1 MTRLFDDEQSSSLIT
16 SMMNPES
23 NATKFMEQGED
34 IGLPRDVTMDIL
46 NKYATYG
53 ANTGIGNIGGERLVN
68 ALNEEYRKRVDAPLQ
83 EMPREAFIGG
93 LGELLKNLGTAAA
106 EGIGN
111 VGSSIAEAF
120 KSGGAEA
127 AEVVSD
133 AVPTESQGVA
143 LNSPV
148 TVNELEQLAPYDQML
163 AKEVGVELLD
173 VESTGPKAQ
182 VDIPMGTASQRAEGT
197 ILATEQPGRLE
208 KFQKYLKDNP
218 EVARVLERS
227 SGDVAKIIGQAIGG
241 RDKDRGRTPFRA
253 PRPRFQPSQVRTQR
267 IGMANGGTPDE
278 GSVLGRKLF
287 IQGGEVDGPG
297 GPKED
302 LVPIWAS
309 DQEYVVSHKGV
320 KNMGGGDFEK
330 GIAALD
336 KINFG
341 KS

>member
-83 EMPREAFIGG
+83 EMTGKAMAGDYAARIAAQIAEQQRIADSMAQSQALMDAMPDLSA
-93 LGELLKNLGTAAA
+93 TATPEMQAALDDALQNPAQTDDTTLSAA
-106 EGIGN
+106 EQTVQEAVEDPSKT
-111 VGSSIAEAF
+111 VGQ
-120 KSGGAEA
+120 
-127 AEVVSD
+127 V
-133 AVPTESQGVA
+133 
-143 LNSPV
+143 NSPV
-148 TVNELEQLAPYDQML
+148 TIDGEKP
-163 AKEVGVELLD
+163 
-173 VESTGPKAQ
+173 S
-182 VDIPMGTASQRAEGT
+182 
-197 ILATEQPGRLE
+197 RLE
-208 KFQKYLKDNP
+208 SFQKYLKDNP

-267 IGMANGGTPDE
+267 IGMADGGTPDE

>member
-53 ANTGIGNIGGERLVN
+53 ANTGIGNLGGERLVGY
-68 ALNEEYRKRVDAPLQ
+68 LNEEYRKQVDAPLQ
-83 EMPREAFIGG
+83 EMPKGANLGGFIQA
-93 LGELLKNLGTAAA
+93 LQNLGTNVVDSVGSGFESAPKEATELSGEAASESLAAIDAASAPGVEAASATDAGATGGALSENYNAELVDA
-106 EGIGN
+106 EGNPLLPG
-111 VGSSIAEAF
+111 
-120 KSGGAEA
+120 
-127 AEVVSD
+127 
-133 AVPTESQGVA
+133 PT
-143 LNSPV
+143 
-148 TVNELEQLAPYDQML
+148 
-163 AKEVGVELLD
+163 
-173 VESTGPKAQ
+173 
-182 VDIPMGTASQRAEGT
+182 
-197 ILATEQPGRLE
+197 RLE
-208 KFQKYLKDNP
+208 RLQKYLKDNP
-218 EVARVLERS
+218 EVAKGLTDVGKVIGREIGTSLTRGETEKKRS
-227 SGDVAKIIGQAIGG
+227 
-241 RDKDRGRTPFRA
+241 FRA

-267 IGMANGGTPDE
+267 IGMAAGGKPEE
-278 GSVLGRKLF
+278 GSVLNRKLF

-309 DQEYVVSHKGV
+309 DREYVVSEKGV
-320 KNMGGGDFEK
+320 RNMGGGDFEK

>member
-1 MTRLFDDEQSSSLIT
+1 MTRLFDDEQSSSLIS

-23 NATKFMEQGED
+23 NAAKFMEQGED

-68 ALNEEYRKRVDAPLQ
+68 ALNEEYRKQVDAPLQ
-83 EMPREAFIGG
+83 QMTGKAITGDAVAR
-93 LGELLKNLGTAAA
+93 
-106 EGIGN
+106 
-111 VGSSIAEAF
+111 IAEQI
-120 KSGGAEA
+120 AEQQRIADALAQSQQMMDAMPDLSTTATPEMQA
-127 AEVVSD
+127 ALDDAIQNPTQITDSALSPAEQTVQD
-133 AVPTESQGVA
+133 AVDNPLKTIGQV
-143 LNSPV
+143 NSPL
-148 TVNELEQLAPYDQML
+148 TIAGEKPSR
-163 AKEVGVELLD
+163 LD
-173 VESTGPKAQ
+173 KLS
-182 VDIPMGTASQRAEGT
+182 
-197 ILATEQPGRLE
+197 
-208 KFQKYLKDNP
+208 KYLEDNP
-218 EVARVLERS
+218 EVARILEK
-227 SGDVAKIIGQAIGG
+227 SGSDIGKIIGQAIGG

-267 IGMANGGTPDE
+267 IGMSAGGKPEE

-287 IQGGEVDGPG
+287 IEGGEVDGPG

-309 DQEYVVSHKGV
+309 DQEYVVSEKGV
-320 KNMGGGDFEK
+320 RNMGGGDFEK

>member
-1 MTRLFDDEQSSSLIT
+1 MTGKAMAGDYAARIAAQIAEQQRIADSMAQSQALMDAMPDLSATATPEMQAALDDALQ
-16 SMMNPES
+16 NPAQTDDTTLS
-23 NATKFMEQGED
+23 
-34 IGLPRDVTMDIL
+34 
-46 NKYATYG
+46 
-53 ANTGIGNIGGERLVN
+53 
-68 ALNEEYRKRVDAPLQ
+68 
-83 EMPREAFIGG
+83 
-93 LGELLKNLGTAAA
+93 AA
-106 EGIGN
+106 EQTVQEAVEDPSKT
-111 VGSSIAEAF
+111 VGQ
-120 KSGGAEA
+120 
-127 AEVVSD
+127 V
-133 AVPTESQGVA
+133 
-143 LNSPV
+143 NSPV
-148 TVNELEQLAPYDQML
+148 TIDGEKP
-163 AKEVGVELLD
+163 
-173 VESTGPKAQ
+173 S
-182 VDIPMGTASQRAEGT
+182 
-197 ILATEQPGRLE
+197 RLE
-208 KFQKYLKDNP
+208 SFQKYLKDNP

-267 IGMANGGTPDE
+267 IGMADGGTPDE

>member
-23 NATKFMEQGED
+23 NASKFIEQGED

-53 ANTGIGNIGGERLVN
+53 ANTGIGNLGGERLVN

-83 EMPREAFIGG
+83 SDSQEMFLGG
-93 LGELLKNLGTAAA
+93 IPVL
-106 EGIGN
+106 
-111 VGSSIAEAF
+111 SSIAEFIAGLGTGAVDAITSVF
-120 KSGGAEA
+120 KAAPEVGGAAIKTAEKLPELGIPIDVEGASGQMLNPIREA
-127 AEVVSD
+127 AASAPE
-133 AVPTESQGVA
+133 AVE
-143 LNSPV
+143 
-148 TVNELEQLAPYDQML
+148 ELS
-163 AKEVGVELLD
+163 K
-173 VESTGPKAQ
+173 
-182 VDIPMGTASQRAEGT
+182 
-197 ILATEQPGRLE
+197 LE
-208 KFQKYLKDNP
+208 KFIEANP
-218 EVARVLERS
+218 VAARTILSGSEDLAALLGRQLGSRGDKGPRTGVRS
-227 SGDVAKIIGQAIGG
+227 RTFRGQ
-241 RDKDRGRTPFRA
+241 
-253 PRPRFQPSQVRTQR
+253 PRQIKSTR
-267 IGMANGGTPDE
+267 IGMAAGGKPEE

-309 DQEYVVSHKGV
+309 DSEYVVSEKGV
-320 KNMGGGDFEK
+320 RNMGGGDFEK

-341 KS
+341 KRNV

>member
-83 EMPREAFIGG
+83 EMPKEAFIGG
-93 LGELLKNLGTAAA
+93 LAEFLANLGSSAV

-111 VGSSIAEAF
+111 VGSNIADAF

-133 AVPTESQGVA
+133 AVPTDPQGVA

-148 TVNELEQLAPYDQML
+148 TINELEQLSPSDRMIVE
-163 AKEVGVELLD
+163 KVGLD
-173 VESTGPKAQ
+173 AFQTEATGPKAQ
-182 VDIPMGTASQRAEGT
+182 VEIPMGCLLYTSPSPRDG
-197 ILATEQPGRLE
+197 LLSRMP
-208 KFQKYLKDNP
+208 
-218 EVARVLERS
+218 S
-227 SGDVAKIIGQAIGG
+227 SA
-241 RDKDRGRTPFRA
+241 
-253 PRPRFQPSQVRTQR
+253 
-267 IGMANGGTPDE
+267 
-278 GSVLGRKLF
+278 
-287 IQGGEVDGPG
+287 
-297 GPKED
+297 
-302 LVPIWAS
+302 
-309 DQEYVVSHKGV
+309 
-320 KNMGGGDFEK
+320 
-330 GIAALD
+330 
-336 KINFG
+336 
-341 KS
+341 

>member
-68 ALNEEYRKRVDAPLQ
+68 ALNEEYRKQVDAPLQ
-83 EMPREAFIGG
+83 SNPPEMFFGGDLLSGG
-93 LGELLKNLGTAAA
+93 LSGIMALLDQLGSAAGNITKIKDLFGGSKGASSIPDAAA
-106 EGIGN
+106 G
-111 VGSSIAEAF
+111 
-120 KSGGAEA
+120 A
-127 AEVVSD
+127 AEVVS
-133 AVPTESQGVA
+133 EI
-143 LNSPV
+143 
-148 TVNELEQLAPYDQML
+148 EQLAPYDQML
-163 AKEVGVELLD
+163 AKEVGLD
-173 VESTGPKAQ
+173 ALNQEAVNSPVA

-197 ILATEQPGRLE
+197 ILATEQAGRLE
-208 KFQKYLKDNP
+208 KFQKYLDENP
-218 EVARVLERS
+218 LVARQLAS
-227 SGDVAKIIGQAIGG
+227 SGQDVAKIVGQAIGSG
-241 RDKDRGRTPFRA
+241 GDDERRA
-253 PRPRFQPSQVRTQR
+253 PIRAVRPRFQPGQVRTQR

>member
-68 ALNEEYRKRVDAPLQ
+68 ALNEEYRKQVDAPLQ
-83 EMPREAFIGG
+83 SNPPEMFLGGDLLSGG
-93 LGELLKNLGTAAA
+93 LSGIFDLLTKLGGAAA
-106 EGIGN
+106 DITKIKDLFGGSK
-111 VGSSIAEAF
+111 GASSIPDAAA
-120 KSGGAEA
+120 GA
-127 AEVVSD
+127 AEVVS
-133 AVPTESQGVA
+133 EI
-143 LNSPV
+143 
-148 TVNELEQLAPYDQML
+148 EQLSPYDQML
-163 AKEVGVELLD
+163 AKEVGLD
-173 VESTGPKAQ
+173 ALNQEAVNSPIAIEPPTGES
-182 VDIPMGTASQRAEGT
+182 V
-197 ILATEQPGRLE
+197 LATEQAGRLE
-208 KFQKYLKDNP
+208 KFQKYLDENP
-218 EVARVLERS
+218 VVARQLAS
-227 SGDVAKIIGQAIGG
+227 SGQDIAKIVGQAIGSG
-241 RDKDRGRTPFRA
+241 GDDERRA
-253 PRPRFQPSQVRTQR
+253 PIRAVRPRFQPGQVRTRR
-267 IGMANGGTPDE
+267 IGMADGGTPDE

>member
-1 MTRLFDDEQSSSLIT
+1 
-16 SMMNPES
+16 
-23 NATKFMEQGED
+23 MEQGED

-83 EMPREAFIGG
+83 EMTGKAMAGDY
-93 LGELLKNLGTAAA
+93 AAR
-106 EGIGN
+106 
-111 VGSSIAEAF
+111 IAEQI
-120 KSGGAEA
+120 AEQQRIADALAQSQQMMDAMPDLSATATPEMQA
-127 AEVVSD
+127 ALDDALQNPAQTDNTTLSTAEQAVQD
-133 AVPTESQGVA
+133 AVDDPSKTVGQVK
-143 LNSPV
+143 SPI
-148 TVNELEQLAPYDQML
+148 TIDGEKDTQLPRS
-163 AKEVGVELLD
+163 ER
-173 VESTGPKAQ
+173 
-182 VDIPMGTASQRAEGT
+182 I
-197 ILATEQPGRLE
+197 
-208 KFQKYLKDNP
+208 QKYLEENP
-218 EVARVLERS
+218 EVARLLQQ
-227 SGDVAKIIGQAIGG
+227 SGRDVAKIIGQAIGG
-241 RDKDRGRTPFRA
+241 RDKDRGRVPFRA

-267 IGMANGGTPDE
+267 IGMAAGGKPEE
-278 GSVLGRKLF
+278 GSVLNRKLF

-309 DQEYVVSHKGV
+309 DREYVVSEKGV
-320 KNMGGGDFEK
+320 RNMGGGDFEK

>member
-23 NATKFMEQGED
+23 NASKFIEQGED

-53 ANTGIGNIGGERLVN
+53 ANTGIGNLGGERLVN
-68 ALNEEYRKRVDAPLQ
+68 ALNEEYRKRVDEPLQ
-83 EMPREAFIGG
+83 DMPREAFLGG
-93 LGELLKNLGTAAA
+93 LAEFLSKLGTAAA
-106 EGIGN
+106 DITKIKEL
-111 VGSSIAEAF
+111 F
-120 KSGGAEA
+120 GGAKTVSSDNLAALDAAATPGVEA
-127 AEVVSD
+127 GAIVD
-133 AVPTESQGVA
+133 AGATGGA

-148 TVNELEQLAPYDQML
+148 TSGSENTL
-163 AKEVGVELLD
+163 
-173 VESTGPKAQ
+173 
-182 VDIPMGTASQRAEGT
+182 IAET
-197 ILATEQPGRLE
+197 TRLE
-208 KFQKYLKDNP
+208 RFQKYLDDNP
-218 EVARVLERS
+218 EVAKILQQ
-227 SGDVAKIIGQAIGG
+227 SGRDVGKIIGQAIGG
-241 RDKDRGRTPFRA
+241 GDEKRKTPIRA
-253 PRPRFQPSQVRTQR
+253 PRPRFQPGQVRTQR
-267 IGMANGGTPDE
+267 VGMAAGGKPEE

-309 DQEYVVSHKGV
+309 DSEYVVSEKGV
-320 KNMGGGDFEK
+320 RNMGGGDFEK

-341 KS
+341 KRNV

>member
-53 ANTGIGNIGGERLVN
+53 ANTGIGNLGGERLVGY
-68 ALNEEYRKRVDAPLQ
+68 LNEEYRKQVDAPLQ
-83 EMPREAFIGG
+83 EMPREAFLGG
-93 LGELLKNLGTAAA
+93 LAEFLANLGSSAV

-111 VGSSIAEAF
+111 VGSNIADAF

-133 AVPTESQGVA
+133 AVPTDPQGVA

-148 TVNELEQLAPYDQML
+148 TINELEQLSPSDRMIVE
-163 AKEVGVELLD
+163 KVGLD
-173 VESTGPKAQ
+173 AFQTEATGPKAQ
-182 VDIPMGTASQRAEGT
+182 VEIPMGESV
-197 ILATEQPGRLE
+197 LATEQPGRLE
-208 KFQKYLKDNP
+208 KFKKYLEDNP

-227 SGDVAKIIGQAIGG
+227 GTDVAKIIGQAIGG
-241 RDKDRGRTPFRA
+241 RDRDRGRTPFRA

-267 IGMANGGTPDE
+267 IGMAAGGKPEE
-278 GSVLGRKLF
+278 GSVLNRKLF

-309 DQEYVVSHKGV
+309 DREYVVSEKGV
-320 KNMGGGDFEK
+320 RNMGGGDFEK

>member
-1 MTRLFDDEQSSSLIT
+1 
-16 SMMNPES
+16 
-23 NATKFMEQGED
+23 
-34 IGLPRDVTMDIL
+34 
-46 NKYATYG
+46 
-53 ANTGIGNIGGERLVN
+53 
-68 ALNEEYRKRVDAPLQ
+68 
-83 EMPREAFIGG
+83 MPKEAFIGG
-93 LGELLKNLGTAAA
+93 LAEFLANLGSSAV

-111 VGSSIAEAF
+111 VGSNIADAF

-133 AVPTESQGVA
+133 AVPTDPQGVA

-148 TVNELEQLAPYDQML
+148 TINEFEQLSPSDRMIVE
-163 AKEVGVELLD
+163 KVGLD
-173 VESTGPKAQ
+173 AFQTEATGPKAQ
-182 VDIPMGTASQRAEGT
+182 VEIPMGESV
-197 ILATEQPGRLE
+197 LATEQPGRLE
-208 KFQKYLKDNP
+208 KFKKYLEDNP

-227 SGDVAKIIGQAIGG
+227 GTDVAKIIGQAIGG
-241 RDKDRGRTPFRA
+241 RDRDRGRTPFRA

-267 IGMANGGTPDE
+267 IGMAAGGKPEE
-278 GSVLGRKLF
+278 GSVLNRKLF

-309 DQEYVVSHKGV
+309 DREYVVSEKGV
-320 KNMGGGDFEK
+320 RNMGGGDFEK

>member
-1 MTRLFDDEQSSSLIT
+1 M
-16 SMMNPES
+16 PE
-23 NATKFMEQGED
+23 TLTE
-34 IGLPRDVTMDIL
+34 
-46 NKYATYG
+46 
-53 ANTGIGNIGGERLVN
+53 
-68 ALNEEYRKRVDAPLQ
+68 
-83 EMPREAFIGG
+83 
-93 LGELLKNLGTAAA
+93 TA
-106 EGIGN
+106 
-111 VGSSIAEAF
+111 
-120 KSGGAEA
+120 
-127 AEVVSD
+127 
-133 AVPTESQGVA
+133 TESLEAV
-143 LNSPV
+143 NSPV
-148 TVNELEQLAPYDQML
+148 AINAE
-163 AKEVGVELLD
+163 GVRTAGEGLGKVTLD
-173 VESTGPKAQ
+173 VASPDLAS
-182 VDIPMGTASQRAEGT
+182 VDPSPDPT
-197 ILATEQPGRLE
+197 RLE
-208 KFQKYLKDNP
+208 KFQKYLEDNP
-218 EVARVLERS
+218 AVAKVLERS

-267 IGMANGGTPDE
+267 IGMAAGGKPEE

-287 IQGGEVDGPG
+287 IEGGEVDGPG